1 MAIAEESRTQA
12 RRPPPPR
19 RLLDPRAYTD
29 PDRLRLEFER
39 MWSKVWQLAC
49 LDSDVPQPGDWYEYV
64 IGQWSIIVVRQHD
77 RSLKAFHNVC
87 AHRGRRMKTGCGNSD
102 QIQCPYHL
110 WTWNLEGRLQHV
122 PERSTY
128 CEFADEDAALQEV
141 RVDQWQHWIFVNLDP
156 GAGSLM
162 ECLGELPDVLAPY
175 RLDRMYKWHSTSTR
189 SSSNWKAVADAFNEA
204 YHARAIHPESISFI
218 NYTDYEIRLHGD
230 HSMMLIPFGMPDVE
244 SVPMVPDYQE
254 MMDAMEFSFA
264 AFGEDTALV
273 EFLRMCHLEPGQ
285 QLREL
290 MVPLMRGGMAQSGI
304 DVSELDDSQLVD
316 DWHFHFFPNVIIN
329 QFSFGYWMFRILPD
343 PVDPNSSTI
352 DMWYFHRVPD
362 GQELPS
368 PAEHRV
374 IPEGETC
381 GAVMDQDL
389 RNLPVQQL
397 GLLSPAAPGHRL
409 SSLEARIVHMHDVLD
424 RYLNGVS

>member
-1 MAIAEESRTQA
+1 VAIAEESRTQA

-64 IGQWSIIVVRQHD
+64 IGQWSIIVVRQPD

-189 SSSNWKAVADAFNEA
+189 SRSNWKAVADAFNEA